1 MPEGPNSEA
10 ITAIVD
16 FARAAERIGYAEPRE
31 VDEYLREGICAFLSR
46 DYTAA
51 HAVFR
56 ALLVPIGD
64 GEIYLGQDELV
75 DEVLTVDLAT
85 CAAMHTV
92 AAYLSAA
99 PCARPEAVRSAIEDT
114 LAFGHFFAPIHEME
128 RAAVEPLP
136 DLDDFLTRWR
146 HLLEADRD
154 ERADDWIRDEDR
166 WLREVIE
173 RMEGAAGL
181 ENLARATGRVNDLQ
195 AWCRALASAEDWRA
209 AFVACEDAAA
219 IVAGDTHAVAQ
230 FLDGGALVARNLG
243 RRDLPARLERA
254 WRADPTLLRLRRWL
268 GIAKSRAAVRKMA
281 LRAVEACPKRSAR
294 QTALLHVLLGNAE
307 EAAQLLARAAGLGWS
322 SAEHPGHLLFPLFQ
336 RLLGD
341 ARSDVTRTLAAYGG
355 GEWDGD
361 ALEWLVDDHENP
373 PPDAPEI
380 EDLVALAGADRM
392 LADEARATLL
402 GAMRKAAEK
411 RAAGVTGKQRR
422 SYYGHAASL
431 VAACASLDT
440 SPQMTRWVAR
450 VRERFR
456 RYPAFQRELASHLAE

>member
-1 MPEGPNSEA
+1 MPRRRTRGSAVALNDVDTALAALDADALRDLIRELLCGADKRLHDWLLDRLIERAARSEAAWMPEGPTPEA
-10 ITAIVD
+10 VTAVVE
-16 FARAAERIGYAEPRE
+16 FARAAARIGYAEPRE
-31 VDEYLREGICAFLSR
+31 VDKYLRKGIGAFLSR

-114 LAFGHFFAPIHEME
+114 MAFGHFLAPISEME
-128 RAAVEPLP
+128 RAVVEPLP

-154 ERADDWIRDEDR
+154 ERADDWIQDEDR

-181 ENLARATGRVNDLQ
+181 ENLARATGRVGDLL

-209 AFVACEDAAA
+209 ALVACEDAAA

-230 FLDGGALVARNLG
+230 FLDGGALVARNHG
-243 RRDLPARLERA
+243 RRDLPAWRERA
-254 WRADPTLLRLRRWL
+254 WRAAPTLLRLRRWL
-268 GIAKSRAAVRKMA
+268 GTAKSRAAMRKMA
-281 LRAVEACPKRSAR
+281 RQPLEACPKRSVR
-294 QTALLHVLLGNAE
+294 QTALLYVLLGEHRRGGTATRSRSGTR
-307 EAAQLLARAAGLGWS
+307 LVRRRAPWAPAV
-322 SAEHPGHLLFPLFQ
+322 SAVP
-336 RLLGD
+336 
-341 ARSDVTRTLAAYGG
+341 T
-355 GEWDGD
+355 
-361 ALEWLVDDHENP
+361 
-373 PPDAPEI
+373 PD
-380 EDLVALAGADRM
+380 R
-392 LADEARATLL
+392 
-402 GAMRKAAEK
+402 
-411 RAAGVTGKQRR
+411 
-422 SYYGHAASL
+422 
-431 VAACASLDT
+431 
-440 SPQMTRWVAR
+440 
-450 VRERFR
+450 
-456 RYPAFQRELASHLAE
+456 